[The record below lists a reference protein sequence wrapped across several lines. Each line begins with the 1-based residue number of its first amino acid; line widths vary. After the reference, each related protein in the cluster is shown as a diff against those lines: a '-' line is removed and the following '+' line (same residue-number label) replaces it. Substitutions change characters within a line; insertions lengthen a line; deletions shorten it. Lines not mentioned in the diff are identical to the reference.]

1 MSHVRDFTDSNPG
14 RVTPHTDKEP
24 CRRNVRTRLTDNRS
38 EKKQFMKY
46 TTLLLTVLSIVP
58 LAVHQNVMAALIP
71 VNLGTAGNF
80 AILSKTGISTVPP
93 SAVTG
98 DLGVSPI
105 DSTAVTGFSLTQ
117 DSTTRFSTSPQVTG
131 KIYAANYSS
140 PTPANLTTAVGDME
154 TAFTDAAG
162 RSLPDFTELGTGNI
176 GGMTLAP
183 GLYKW
188 GTGVTI
194 PTDVTLSGTA
204 NDIWIFQIAGSVT
217 MASDKSVFLSGGAQ
231 AKNIFWQV
239 SGGVGVDIGTGAHF
253 EGIILAQKA
262 INFQTGAS
270 INGRLLSQT
279 AVTLDANTVTV
290 PSGASVVL
298 QSAAGVNGPYTVA
311 AGQSVNV
318 ATKTI
323 TVPLS
328 GNMQFFRIAA
338 YTEFSLTSLTITGGN
353 VVITYK

>member
-1 MSHVRDFTDSNPG
+1 M
-14 RVTPHTDKEP
+14 EP
-24 CRRNVRTRLTDNRS
+24 QINKIFAAKRLT
-38 EKKQFMKY
+38 K
-46 TTLLLTVLSIVP
+46 
-58 LAVHQNVMAALIP
+58 LAVIGAVVVGIFLQQNATASPAP
-71 VNLGTAGNF
+71 VNLGLAGKF

-98 DLGVSPI
+98 DMGVSPI

-131 KIYAANYSS
+131 KIYAADYSS
-140 PTPANLTTAVGDME
+140 PTPANLTTAVSDMQ

-194 PTDVTLSGTA
+194 PTDVTLSGGA
-204 NDIWIFQIAGSVT
+204 NDVWIFQIAGNIT

-253 EGIILAQKA
+253 EGIILAEKA

-270 INGRLLSQT
+270 INGQLLSQT
-279 AVTLDANTVTV
+279 AVTLDANNVTI
-290 PSGASVVL
+290 PSGASFVL
-298 QSAAGVNGPYTVA
+298 QSAGAVNGPYTDAV
-311 AGQSVNV
+311 GQSVNLS
-318 ATKTI
+318 TKTV

-328 GNMQFFRIAA
+328 GNMHFYRISA
-338 YTEFSLTSLTITGGN
+338 YTEFSLTSLTITNGN
-353 VVITYK
+353 VVIQYK

>member
-1 MSHVRDFTDSNPG
+1 
-14 RVTPHTDKEP
+14 
-24 CRRNVRTRLTDNRS
+24 
-38 EKKQFMKY
+38 MKY
-46 TTLLLTVLSIVP
+46 TTLLLTFLSIAP
-58 LAVHQNVMAALIP
+58 LTVTQNGAAAPAP
-71 VNLGTAGNF
+71 VNLGTAGKF
-80 AILSKTGISTVPP
+80 AILAKTGISTVPP

-105 DSTAVTGFSLTQ
+105 DSTAVTGFSLIL
-117 DSTTRFSTSPQVTG
+117 DSTTRFATSPQVTG
-131 KIYAANYSS
+131 KIYAADYAS
-140 PTPANLTTAVGDME
+140 PSPANLTTAVGDMQ

-176 GGMTLAP
+176 GGLTLVP

-194 PTDVTLSGTA
+194 PADVTISGGSNA
-204 NDIWIFQIAGSVT
+204 VWIFQIAGNIT
-217 MASDKSVFLSGGAQ
+217 MASQKSVILSGGAQ

-253 EGIILAQKA
+253 EGIVLAAKG

-290 PSGASVVL
+290 PSGASLVL
-298 QSAAGVNGPYTVA
+298 QSAAVVHGPYTDA
-311 AGQSVNV
+311 AGQSVNLQ
-318 ATKTI
+318 TKTI

-328 GNMQFFRIAA
+328 GKTQFYRIAA
-338 YTEFSLTSLTITGGN
+338 YTEFTLTSLTISGGD
-353 VVITYK
+353 VVITYN

>member
-1 MSHVRDFTDSNPG
+1 MNKIFVTKLNSNFVALG
-14 RVTPHTDKEP
+14 VT
-24 CRRNVRTRLTDNRS
+24 VVGIFL
-38 EKKQFMKY
+38 
-46 TTLLLTVLSIVP
+46 
-58 LAVHQNVMAALIP
+58 HQNVMAMPAP

-80 AILSKTGISTVPP
+80 AILAKTGISTVPP

-105 DSTAVTGFSLTQ
+105 DATAVTGFSLTQ

-140 PTPANLTTAVGDME
+140 PTPANLTTAVGDMQ

-194 PTDVTLSGTA
+194 PTDVTLSGGP
-204 NDIWIFQIAGSVT
+204 NDVWIFQIAGNVT

-239 SGGVGVDIGTGAHF
+239 SGGVGVDIGTGAHV
-253 EGIILAQKA
+253 EGIILAVKG
-262 INFQTGAS
+262 INLQTGAS

-279 AVTLDANTVTV
+279 AVTLDANTVTI
-290 PSGASVVL
+290 PSGTSFVL
-298 QSAAGVNGPYTVA
+298 QSASAVNGPYTTA
-311 AGQSVNV
+311 AGQSVNL

-328 GNMQFFRIAA
+328 GNMQFYRIAA
-338 YTEFSLTSLTITGGN
+338 YTEFSITSLTINNGN
-353 VVITYK
+353 VVIKYN

>member
-1 MSHVRDFTDSNPG
+1 MRLAFA
-14 RVTPHTDKEP
+14 VTAIF
-24 CRRNVRTRLTDNRS
+24 L
-38 EKKQFMKY
+38 
-46 TTLLLTVLSIVP
+46 
-58 LAVHQNVMAALIP
+58 HQNAIAAHEP
-71 VNLGTAGNF
+71 VDLGTAGNF
-80 AILSKTGISTVPP
+80 AILAKTGISTVPP

-98 DLGVSPI
+98 DIGVSPI
-105 DSTAVTGFSLTQ
+105 DSTAVTGFSVIL
-117 DSTTRFSTSPQVTG
+117 DSTTRFATSPQVTG
-131 KIYAANYSS
+131 KIYAADYSS
-140 PTPANLTTAVGDME
+140 PTPANLTTAVGDMQ

-176 GGMTLAP
+176 GGLTLVP

-194 PTDVTLSGTA
+194 PTDVTLSGGP

-253 EGIILAQKA
+253 EGIILAEKG

-279 AVTLDANTVTV
+279 AVTLDANTVTI
-290 PSGASVVL
+290 PSGANFIL
-298 QSAAGVNGPYTVA
+298 QSAAVVNGPYTNA
-311 AGQSVNV
+311 AGQSVNL

-328 GNMQFFRIAA
+328 GTTQFYRISA
-338 YTEFSLTSLTITGGN
+338 YTAFNITSFSISGGN
-353 VVITYK
+353 VVITYN

>member
-1 MSHVRDFTDSNPG
+1 
-14 RVTPHTDKEP
+14 
-24 CRRNVRTRLTDNRS
+24 
-38 EKKQFMKY
+38 MKY
-46 TTLLLTVLSIVP
+46 TPLLLTILSIVP
-58 LAVHQNVMAALIP
+58 LIHHNAAASPAP
-71 VNLGTAGNF
+71 VDLGMAGNF
-80 AILSKTGISTVPP
+80 AILAKTGISTVPP

-140 PTPANLTTAVGDME
+140 PTPANLTTAVSDMQ

-194 PTDVTLSGTA
+194 PTDVTLSGSP
-204 NDIWIFQIAGSVT
+204 NDVWIFQIAGNIT

-253 EGIILAQKA
+253 EGIILAEKA

-279 AVTLDANTVTV
+279 AVTLDANRVTI
-290 PSGASVVL
+290 PSGASFVL
-298 QSAAGVNGPYTVA
+298 QSAATVNGAYTDAV
-311 AGQSVNV
+311 GQSVNL

-328 GNMQFFRIAA
+328 GNMQFYRISA
-338 YTEFSLTSLTITGGN
+338 YTEFSLTSLTITNGN
-353 VVITYK
+353 VVIKYN

>member
-1 MSHVRDFTDSNPG
+1 MEQQI
-14 RVTPHTDKEP
+14 DKNIMIKP
-24 CRRNVRTRLTDNRS
+24 
-38 EKKQFMKY
+38 KQN
-46 TTLLLTVLSIVP
+46 
-58 LAVHQNVMAALIP
+58 LAVMAIALAGIFLNQDATAARDP
-71 VNLGTAGNF
+71 INLGTSGNF
-80 AILSKTGISTVPP
+80 AILAKTGISTVPP

-105 DSTAVTGFSLTQ
+105 DGTAVTGFSQTL

-140 PTPANLTTAVGDME
+140 PTPANLTTAVGDMQ

-176 GGMTLAP
+176 GGMTLVP

-194 PTDVTLSGTA
+194 PTDVTLSGGP
-204 NDIWIFQIAGSVT
+204 NDVWIFQIAGNIT
-217 MASDKSVFLSGGAQ
+217 MASDKSVLLIGGALP
-231 AKNIFWQV
+231 KNIFWQV

-253 EGIILAQKA
+253 EGILLAEKG

-279 AVTLDANTVTV
+279 AVTLDANTVTI
-290 PSGASVVL
+290 PSGATFAL
-298 QSAAGVNGPYTVA
+298 QSAAVANGPYTDA
-311 AGQSVNV
+311 AGQSVNL

-328 GNMQFFRIAA
+328 GNMRFYRISA
-338 YTEFSLTSLTITGGN
+338 YTAFTITSVTVSGGN
-353 VVITYK
+353 VVITYN